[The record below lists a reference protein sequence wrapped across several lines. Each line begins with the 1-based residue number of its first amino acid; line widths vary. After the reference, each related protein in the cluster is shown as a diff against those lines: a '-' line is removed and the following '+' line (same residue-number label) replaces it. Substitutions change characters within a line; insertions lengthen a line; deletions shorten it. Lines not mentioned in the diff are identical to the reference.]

1 MSATLMLHQGGTE
14 VNREKLNELVLPP
27 PTRTWKPISHAT
39 VLDTALQTLQE
50 AGYTVAKARLGV
62 SREGQRFFGTLDLT
76 TPLTPDG
83 SVALAVGL
91 RNSVDQS
98 FPMGFCAGA
107 RVFVCD
113 NLAFR
118 SDLMVKR
125 KHTLNGASRFS
136 SDIAH
141 AVQSLQSF
149 KEAETV
155 RIARMQELTMTDA
168 HAESLML
175 RACVVRGIVGQRH
188 LPLVYREWHEPKH
201 AAFQPRTAWSLLNAF
216 TTVLSE
222 LQQKNP
228 AELAHRTMRLHAL
241 LAPPQTDGLAIPDA
255 KPALAI

>member
-1 MSATLMLHQGGTE
+1 MTATLVLHQGGNE
-14 VNREKLNELVLPP
+14 VSREQLTQFVLPP
-27 PTRTWKPISHAT
+27 PTRTWKPISHTT
-39 VLDTALQTLQE
+39 VLDNALQTLQE
-50 AGYTVAKARLGV
+50 AGYGIAKARLAV

-98 FPMGFCAGA
+98 FPKGFCAGA

-125 KHTLNGASRFS
+125 KHTLNGVSRFS

-141 AVQSLQSF
+141 AVQSLASF
-149 KEAETV
+149 KEAESA
-155 RIARMQELTMTDA
+155 RIARMQELEMTDA
-168 HAESLML
+168 LAESLML

-201 AAFQPRTAWSLLNAF
+201 EAFRPRTAWSLLNSF
-216 TTVLSE
+216 TAVLRE
-222 LQQKNP
+222 LQEKNP

-241 LAPPQTDGLAIPDA
+241 LAPPQADLVAAPEPDSPLAI
-255 KPALAI
+255 